1 MHRFDSL
8 SRVLAGRTTRR
19 SVMRTGSAAVAGG
32 ATLAAFGAHA
42 AAQDATPAATPLAS
56 PVAET
61 TEQVPFLFVQSASS
75 ATFAQA
81 GDGGGHR
88 LTLKGH
94 TGGTIYFSDRPER
107 VFGEAPTQQFLDG
120 LGFSPDNPPNA
131 AIVTTNTDG
140 SGDVLIVELTDPVF
154 DAASG
159 ELSYG
164 VSALETYTGDGLAFA
179 ARQQQDLSLAADLG
193 TTSLFIDDCSDK
205 TIDCYTGCNANVGN
219 LGKQGMCYKWNLVE
233 CVPCHGGWS
242 GTADQCNETF
252 SECNGDCFTNW
263 PEYCHPGG

>member
-1 MHRFDSL
+1 MHRFDLL
-8 SRVLAGRTTRR
+8 SQALSSQTSRR
-19 SVMRTGSAAVAGG
+19 SVVQRGGAAVAGG
-32 ATLAAFGAHA
+32 IALSALAGTASAENATLV
-42 AAQDATPAATPLAS
+42 ATPAAS

-131 AIVTTNTDG
+131 AIVTTNMDG

-164 VSALETYTGDGLAFA
+164 VSALETYTGDALAFTA
-179 ARQQQDLSLAADLG
+179 TQQQDLVLAPELG
-193 TTSLFIDDCSDK
+193 NTSLFIDDCSDGTAYCVTSNACFGHMSYGRCWDWK
-205 TIDCYTGCNANVGN
+205 DLDCMPCEGPFALNAQCNAVFPDCNGECVATIDSKCS
-219 LGKQGMCYKWNLVE
+219 
-233 CVPCHGGWS
+233 P
-242 GTADQCNETF
+242 
-252 SECNGDCFTNW
+252 
-263 PEYCHPGG
+263 